1 MTCILSSLCFHA
13 TIEYIGVS
21 ERTYHKSNRISRF
34 FDIFITVTIF
44 CNIAVMFLQTF
55 DQFAAFSGVFKVVEY
70 GTLFI
75 FCIEYGLRIWTS
87 ELLYPMPHKWQSVLR
102 FLT

>member
-1 MTCILSSLCFHA
+1 MKQKIFN
-13 TIEYIGVS
+13 IIQIGD
-21 ERTYHKSNRISRF
+21 KSNRISRF

-70 GTLFI
+70 STLFI